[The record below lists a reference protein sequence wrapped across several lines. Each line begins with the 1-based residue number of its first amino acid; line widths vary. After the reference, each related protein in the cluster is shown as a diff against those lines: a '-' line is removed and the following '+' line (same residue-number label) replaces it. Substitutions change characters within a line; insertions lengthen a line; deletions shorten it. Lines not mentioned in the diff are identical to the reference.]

1 MSWLTEIEHRVNT
14 SIFRYRDPNV
24 GLANAGH
31 TMQSRYMVAK
41 GGLTAASF
49 VVGGGVVT
57 TVATKTKGV
66 RTGLSWVRNPALMY
80 VANFG
85 RTNLQRS
92 LARGALGVG
101 KAVRYV
107 NYGAF
112 IASPFMTY
120 RYYKKGE
127 YDKAIINW
135 FGPPG
140 SVWVY
145 NRAEKMFEKEPSRQ
159 KYSQTGMP
167 TNQPRVVKS
176 KKMSE
181 AQKMRLW
188 RMGLRWCKTHRRYD
202 RCSLR
207 ER

>member
-1 MSWLTEIEHRVNT
+1 MADISGANNQWCWSQRVRFDNMSWLSEIEHRVNT
-14 SIFRYRDPNV
+14 GIFRYRDPSV

-31 TMQSRYMVAK
+31 TMESRHKVAK
-41 GGLTAASF
+41 GGLTVASL
-49 VVGGGVVT
+49 VVGGGAVR

-101 KAVRYV
+101 KAVRYA

-135 FGPPG
+135 FGPPR
-140 SVWVY
+140 S
-145 NRAEKMFEKEPSRQ
+145 
-159 KYSQTGMP
+159 
-167 TNQPRVVKS
+167 
-176 KKMSE
+176 
-181 AQKMRLW
+181 
-188 RMGLRWCKTHRRYD
+188 
-202 RCSLR
+202 
-207 ER
+207 